1 MCEVSIRELGNTQY
15 LVSYIGEFTFRVA
28 VDTGVSYI
36 ALADLAECCGYK
48 AGTKFSVRYTLPKV
62 KLSVRHKD
70 GRAVGGSTPA
80 WFLAMDD
87 AILFVKERALDDG
100 FKKRFVGYAKTIRNF
115 PVFVPQNS
123 TTPEPVQP
131 AQEQP
136 KAPVAQPSIGVN
148 SFVSRIDQMIAEL
161 VTMKQELSS
170 IR

>member
-28 VDTGVSYI
+28 VDAGVSYI

-62 KLSVRHKD
+62 KLSVRHRD
-70 GRAVGGSTPA
+70 GRTVGGATPA

-87 AILFVKERALDDG
+87 AIQFVKERALDDG
-100 FKKRFVGYAKTIRNF
+100 FKKWFVGYADTLRNL
-115 PVFVPQNS
+115 PTSIPEEDS
-123 TTPEPVQP
+123 HEPVQP

-136 KAPVAQPSIGVN
+136 KAPAAQPSIGVN
-148 SFVSRIDQMIAEL
+148 SFVSRIDQMIVEL
-161 VTMKQELSS
+161 VAMKQELSS